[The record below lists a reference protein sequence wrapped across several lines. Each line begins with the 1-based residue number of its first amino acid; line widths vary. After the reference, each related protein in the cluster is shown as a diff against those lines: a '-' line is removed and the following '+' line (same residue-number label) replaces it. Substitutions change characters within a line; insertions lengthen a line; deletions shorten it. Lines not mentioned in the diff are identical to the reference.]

1 MNTTTSHNLIL
12 PKYLIKVK
20 EKGRKISK
28 TCAREGGESVFI
40 SLFSFL
46 EMVNQNAPF
55 KRNGSLL

>member
-20 EKGRKISK
+20 GKGRKISK
-28 TCAREGGESVFI
+28 TCAWEGGASVFI

-46 EMVNQNAPF
+46 EMVN
-55 KRNGSLL
+55 

>member
-20 EKGRKISK
+20 GKGKKISK
-28 TCAREGGESVFI
+28 TCEWESGASVFI

-46 EMVNQNAPF
+46 EMVN
-55 KRNGSLL
+55 